1 MRTSNSYVRTAG
13 SAGLE
18 ISQYA
23 WMQAHPQWVSTTMS
37 DLKQTLPSFGRLHL
51 RRMGIDTYQ
60 EPVLYMRRD
69 CQVCISEGFE
79 AQSRVEVTLDGRS
92 IVATLNV
99 VNDEFL
105 LATEAGLSEAAW
117 RLLHAGTGDQA
128 TMRHPAPLE
137 SLGHVRAKVYGRRLT
152 PAALDAVIQDVAAG
166 RYSDLQLAA
175 FVTACAGDRLDLDET
190 VALTRSMV
198 SVGERMRWGGGMVMD
213 KHSVGGLPGNRT
225 TMLIVPIVAACGLR
239 MPKTS
244 SRAITSPAG
253 TADAMETTAPV
264 DLDVPHI
271 QRVVERTGG
280 CIVWGGAVRLSPAD
294 DILIRVERPLDLD
307 SQGQLVASI
316 LSKKAAAGATHV
328 LIDMPVGPTAKVRS
342 ADAAALLA
350 RQLQEVGR
358 ALELHVRVA
367 QTDGLAPVGRGIGPA
382 LEARDVLAVLR
393 GQAGAPAD
401 LAERA
406 LQLAGQVL
414 ELGGAAA
421 AGQGQQLATSVLGDG
436 RAWRKFQEICEAQG
450 GMREPPVAAFTRD
463 VVAPRSGSVIAID
476 NRRLARIAKL
486 AGAPKSPSAGI
497 ALHVRAGEFVE
508 RGEPLYT
515 LHASSPG
522 ALAYAVDY
530 AMTQAE
536 TVHVI
541 EAACC

>member
-1 MRTSNSYVRTAG
+1 MPDPSTLL
-13 SAGLE
+13 SAN
-18 ISQYA
+18 
-23 WMQAHPQWVSTTMS
+23 
-37 DLKQTLPSFGRLHL
+37 RLHL

-69 CQVCISEGFE
+69 CHVCMSEGFE
-79 AQSRVEVTLDGRS
+79 AQSRVEVGLNGRS

-99 VNDEFL
+99 VSDEFL
-105 LATEAGLSEAAW
+105 SPTEAGLSEAAW
-117 RLLHAGTGDQA
+117 RLLQA
-128 TMRHPAPLE
+128 TAGDEAVIRHPAPLE

-152 PAALDAVIQDVAAG
+152 PAALGAVIRDVAAG

-175 FVTACAGDRLDLDET
+175 FVTACAGERLDMEET

-198 SVGERMRWGGGMVMD
+198 AVGERMHWGAGQVMD

-225 TMLIVPIVAACGLR
+225 TMLIVPIAAACGLR

-253 TADAMETTAPV
+253 TADTMETLAPV

-271 QRVVERTGG
+271 QQVVERTGG

-342 ADAAALLA
+342 AHAAALLA
-350 RQLQEVGR
+350 HQLKEVGH
-358 ALELHVRVA
+358 ALEVHVHVA
-367 QTDGLAPVGRGIGPA
+367 HTDGLAPVGRGIGPA

-393 GQAGAPAD
+393 GEAGAPAD
-401 LAERA
+401 LAERG
-406 LQLAGQVL
+406 LHLAGLLL
-414 ELGGAAA
+414 EFGGAAPA
-421 AGQGQQLATSVLGDG
+421 EQGLALATAALRDG

-450 GMREPPVAAFTRD
+450 GMREPPRAAFTRD
-463 VVAPRSGSVIAID
+463 VVAPRSGSVVAID

-486 AGAPKSPSAGI
+486 AGAPKTPCAGI
-497 ALHVRAGEFVE
+497 DLHAQVGEFVE

-541 EAACC
+541 EDA